1 MQIELP
7 VQQVERHITQVERNG
22 TSRPANYLSKVRTF
36 GERPGTAGK
45 KKLNKQNIFRKLRR
59 TRCLLQWVESSL
71 NVGRNDKPLSV
82 PKQVFRL
89 KVEFD
94 VVDSTLALN
103 IQNMC
108 SQVLILRSIFLY
120 YETYKRVSLFD
131 GVIRMVSGYEFTMEK
146 NIHEKED
153 RSYHLVLLCHVLGT
167 NYKLRETVM
176 IHKLMP
182 RKPRGLPLRLS
193 KLPLFEVPDYVQ
205 DVYLNGFLTA
215 QHYNRNAKLWLERF
229 RKYREEQLNSS
240 NYIEYLRMLNQ
251 IDEFDSHL
259 QMLRYTIE
267 TATLEEMTAPKEY
280 LLTIEQF
287 KVPPVLLDISSH
299 VHVFYAPNLPCVTR
313 GCIIDCSSHFI
324 IRTEIPLRKLSSLKL
339 TFPLNRTRYK
349 MEYMALNYLCSLDL
363 NSVVFPSPEAS
374 KPNNTKDGFKEEP
387 ITTFEWHQDCIAQNE
402 RQKQAIQNIINRTA
416 YPAPYILFGPPGT
429 GKTYTIVEA
438 VLQIYKLRPKS
449 RILVTATSNYAC
461 NELTKRLLKYVNHS
475 DIFRYFSVIAERDI
489 HGIDLKVLEVS
500 NMHCGNYETPA
511 MEDFT
516 QTRILVCTV
525 INCGRLLQLE
535 VARNMYDYIFIDECG
550 SCNELSALVPI
561 GCVGT
566 DSVNKRL
573 HASIVLAGDPK
584 QLGPVTRM
592 SYLKNTPHDVSL
604 LQRLM
609 ELPLYSKDM
618 NNNEYNPDM
627 VTKLLDNYRS
637 HRALFRYSNEQ
648 FYESELRAKGAPAIT
663 SWAVNWQRLPNPN
676 FPMIFHSVIGHMKQ
690 DSITL
695 SYWNVQ
701 EANKVYEY
709 VQLLMKDQ
717 INGRI
722 MQQEDIGIVTP
733 YSKQVE
739 FLKNGLSLLGFDNIE
754 VGSAEQYQG
763 REKPVIIIST
773 VRSNRTTVGFLADPR
788 RLNVVL
794 TRAQALTIIIG
805 NPINLVTNS
814 SWYSFLQLLEANGA
828 LMDKKFKL
836 QKKKP
841 SECDLRKMEQSYR
854 QTSFA

>member
-1 MQIELP
+1 MAGEG
-7 VQQVERHITQVERNG
+7 V
-22 TSRPANYLSKVRTF
+22 TF
-36 GERPGTAGK
+36 NKAGRK
-45 KKLNKQNIFRKLRR
+45 KATKQNTLWKLRR
-59 TRCLLQWVESSL
+59 TRCLLQWVETSL
-71 NVGRNDKPLSV
+71 NVGRNGKPLSV
-82 PKQVFRL
+82 PKQVFRVT
-89 KVEFD
+89 VEFSID
-94 VVDSTLALN
+94 DSMLALN

-120 YETYKRVSLFD
+120 YETNKRVTLHE

-146 NIHEKED
+146 QIREKED
-153 RSYHLVLLCHVLGT
+153 CSYHVVLLCHVLGT
-167 NYKLRETVM
+167 NYRLRETVM

-182 RKPRGLPLRLS
+182 RKPRGRPLQLS
-193 KLPLFEVPDYVQ
+193 KMPLFEVPEYVQ
-205 DVYLNGFLTA
+205 DVYLNGFLTN
-215 QHYNRNAKLWLERF
+215 QHYSRNASLWLERF
-229 RKYREEQLNSS
+229 SKYREEPLNSS
-240 NYIEYLRMLNQ
+240 NYVEYLRMLNQ
-251 IDEFDSHL
+251 VDEFDSHL

-267 TATLEEMTAPKEY
+267 SATLDEMTSPKEY
-280 LLTIEQF
+280 LLSIEQF
-287 KVPPVLLDISSH
+287 KVPPVLLDIGSH
-299 VHVFYAPNLPCVTR
+299 VHVFYESNVPCVTR
-313 GCIIDCSSHFI
+313 GYIIDCSSHFI
-324 IRTEIPLRKLSSLKL
+324 IKTEIPLRKLSSLKL
-339 TFPLNRTRYK
+339 TFPLNRTQYK
-349 MEYMALNYLCSLDL
+349 MEYMALNYLCNLDL
-363 NSVVFPSPEAS
+363 NRIIFPAPVAT
-374 KPNNTKDGFKEEP
+374 KPKKNKDGFKEEP
-387 ITTFEWHQDCIAQNE
+387 ITTFEWYQDSIANNE
-402 RQKQAIQNIINRTA
+402 RQKQAIKNIINRTA

-475 DIFRYFSVIAERDI
+475 DIFRYFSFTAERDI
-489 HGIDLKVLEVS
+489 HGIDLNVIEVS
-500 NMHCGNYETPA
+500 NMHCGEYETPA

-525 INCGRLLQLE
+525 INCGRLLQLN

-550 SCNELSALVPI
+550 SCKELSALVPI
-561 GCVGT
+561 GCIGT
-566 DSVNKRL
+566 DSRNKRL

-592 SYLKNTPHDVSL
+592 PYLKNTPHDVSL
-604 LQRLM
+604 LERLM

-618 NNNEYNPDM
+618 NNNEYNPHM

-637 HRALFRYSNEQ
+637 HRALFRFSNEQ
-648 FYESELRAKGAPAIT
+648 FYEGELRAKGAPAIT
-663 SWAVNWQRLPNPN
+663 SWAVNWRLLPNLN
-676 FPMIFHSVIGHMKQ
+676 FPMVFHSVIGYMQQ

-709 VQLLMKDQ
+709 VQLLMKDG

-722 MQQEDIGIVTP
+722 MQQEDIGVVTP
-733 YSKQVE
+733 YSKQTE
-739 FLKNGLSLLGFDNIE
+739 FLKNGLALLGFDNIE

-773 VRSNRTTVGFLADPR
+773 VRSNRTTIGFLADPR

-805 NPINLVTNS
+805 NPLNLMTNS
-814 SWYSFLQLLEANGA
+814 TWYSFLHLLKINGA
-828 LMDKKFKL
+828 FRDKKFKL
-836 QKKKP
+836 PNKP
-841 SECDLRKMEQSYR
+841 PSNCDIRKTESNHG
-854 QTSFA
+854 QTSYA